1 MRRTERFP
9 VEGSNALWQL
19 YRTVSFWKVLRNVV
33 IGELNRY
40 NPHLGFK
47 NWVYRTFLGM
57 RIGDRTALALKVVVD
72 VLFPERIR
80 IGNNTI
86 IGYNTTLLTHE
97 YLVEE
102 YRIGDVEIGDHVMI
116 GANTTI
122 LPGVRIGDRAVVGA
136 GSVVT
141 KDVPAGAFVAGNPAR
156 FIRWREGEHSLSD
169 PPGTC

>member
-19 YRTVSFWKVLRNVV
+19 YRTVSFWKVLRNVI

-40 NPHLGFK
+40 NPHLGLK

-57 RIGDRTALALKVVVD
+57 QVGDRTALALKVVVD

-80 IGNNTI
+80 IGSNTI

-156 FIRWREGEHSLSD
+156 FIRWREGE
-169 PPGTC
+169 P